1 MNNNIMDHWT
11 PNPGNLAGEYGNF
24 LFDDT
29 DYINFLGTNGA
40 QENLGSQSIPSLDA
54 FDFGISNATELEGF
68 DSGYQSPPSN
78 FTFEREDRSNKIN
91 TRIAEDSCGMKI
103 TSSISMLPLM
113 ASGNYQ
119 ASLEPRS
126 TNSATEGYT
135 PTIGK
140 QDNIQKAPSNLHS
153 PCSSK

>member
-40 QENLGSQSIPSLDA
+40 QENLGSQSIPSL
-54 FDFGISNATELEGF
+54 